1 MTTATPI
8 MWHAPDTANAS
19 LTPLL
24 NPHGCVDFVLVELD
38 LTNAQSGGGLGVRF
52 AQARYTVDSQGNDV
66 WLTAESSPR
75 RLYGVVGWALAQ

>member
-8 MWHAPDTANAS
+8 VWNAPDTANSS
-19 LTPLL
+19 LTPLF
-24 NPHGCVDFVLVELD
+24 NPHGYVDLVLVELD
-38 LTNAQSGGGLGVRF
+38 STNTQSGGVLGVRF